1 MKPILKTGKT
11 WIKLAQKTMGNFSL
25 LSMTLDSIHF
35 MRNDNHFL
43 DQYIFTNWGFIFC
56 VLFNCNLLW
65 ILREMFLRHFVL
77 VHNNIWKMLALIEY
91 TEIFYQK
98 VSQRYSIGTNI
109 VLRGLNREGAAD
121 HLGIDCLL
129 SLLLYFVIVKVSYE
143 NPRLRKKYFLR
154 VENYFSC

>member
-1 MKPILKTGKT
+1 
-11 WIKLAQKTMGNFSL
+11 
-25 LSMTLDSIHF
+25 MTLDNIHF

-56 VLFNCNLLW
+56 VLVNCNLLW

-77 VHNNIWKMLALIEY
+77 VHSNIWKTLALIEY

-98 VSQRYSIGTNI
+98 VSQKYNIGTNI

-129 SLLLYFVIVKVSYE
+129 SLLRYFVIFKVSYE

-154 VENYFSC
+154 VENYFVLLVFYIPPK